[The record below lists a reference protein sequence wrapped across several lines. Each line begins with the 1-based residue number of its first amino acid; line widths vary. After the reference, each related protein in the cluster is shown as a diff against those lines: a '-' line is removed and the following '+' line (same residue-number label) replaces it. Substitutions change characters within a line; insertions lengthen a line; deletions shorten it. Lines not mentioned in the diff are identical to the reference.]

1 MQNCSEK
8 WAAAGRFILEDMG
21 KSNCGQAT
29 MCERHDDQAAAGCF
43 SGRRSWRN
51 MSMGHDDAEHM
62 LYHYT
67 GIKRLTKNILNLI
80 MNTICCKINRVGF
93 AQNVRYL

>member
-8 WAAAGRFILEDMG
+8 WAVAGRFLLEDME
-21 KSNCGQAT
+21 KLNCGQAT
-29 MCERHDDQAAAGCF
+29 MDERHDTQAAAVCF
-43 SGRRSWRN
+43 PGGQSWRN
-51 MSMGHDDAEHM
+51 MSMGYDDAEHM

-80 MNTICCKINRVGF
+80 INMICYKINRAGF
-93 AQNVRYL
+93 VQNVRYL